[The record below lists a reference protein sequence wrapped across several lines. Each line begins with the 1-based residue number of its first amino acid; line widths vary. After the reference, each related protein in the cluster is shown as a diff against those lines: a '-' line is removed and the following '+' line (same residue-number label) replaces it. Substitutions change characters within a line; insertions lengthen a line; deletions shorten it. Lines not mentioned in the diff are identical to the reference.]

1 MASNSIKD
9 LSARHEELLEKHKE
23 AGGTPIV
30 PNEEYED
37 NAIELIEALDD
48 KIDHLDSESSIERLT
63 KFSDFWRRLYRY
75 CKVQN
80 VYLRIERIPGYS
92 PVDPDPDGSY
102 QYRLDCFRRAGHE
115 DGTITQDEA
124 DLRSLTAVVY
134 REYTDASY
142 STIDMTPLIATDL
155 SEPPADRRVPGPVI
169 YTRPGRR
176 LRIHVQNDDIA
187 PHSLHMHGLR
197 YGINSDGAFPFGVE
211 IGEGVRSDQICPG
224 NRHIYEYDVKSDM
237 TGAWV
242 FHDHFMHIGMNARL
256 GLIGGV
262 VVRDTKWPKADLE
275 VPFFMHTMAGRRG
288 QSLFDSG
295 DIAGGGG
302 VYDRVFE
309 TAGEFEYKCF
319 YHGMM
324 GGKVVVEAGAP
335 MTANVTI
342 LDNSFE
348 PPIISIAPGG
358 TITWTNDG
366 IGLHTVYE
374 SGSSSGQR
382 SHTINGRSFAGNT
395 PVIGMETGQRIRWYV
410 FNHDFGHEW
419 HNFHPH
425 GNHWEFGGQ
434 NLDNRSIGPA
444 ESFVVDTIAPP
455 VVLPACGKK
464 YAYEKT
470 KKVEV
475 SAHYP
480 VHCHV
485 EPHVMAGMV
494 ALMRVRQKI
503 DLPVNYIEELPGGLP
518 DVGSDFVCPVPTPKL
533 CVSTEDNGSWT
544 TLPDSPE
551 FAVHGALLK
560 SSKVIIWSGHAELG
574 PGFGLN
580 TALYDPAK
588 NTYTTVPFS
597 DDDDLF
603 CAGHAFLPDG
613 RLVAGGGA
621 NQGQVKT
628 THIFDPDTEHWSKL
642 EGGDLR
648 DFRWYPSMITLAD
661 GRIAIVSGT
670 AGGLGGVVEEIE
682 VLDLSKPAPP
692 AGTDVH
698 YWDLVGGSA
707 KPFTGLYPGLHIV
720 PTGELFF
727 TRTGWNA
734 HIGLGDAA
742 SRFEFFGPTNGS
754 WTDFAPLAYPD
765 RKEGASVILV
775 DDTGASP
782 TAKVLV
788 MGGQSGAEPAIPNC
802 EIIDITDPGV
812 SPGWTEVTRMI
823 HPRIGMSAV
832 ILPDGRVMAVGGRQT
847 PSRFDPSPIYVM
859 NCEIYDPATDTW
871 AETPP
876 MAYPRQY
883 HSAAVLLADGR
894 VFASGGVDR
903 TLGGGAAGNQKTSEI
918 YTPQYLAG
926 GPGPAITAAPASA
939 SFGDVIAVETPNPG
953 IVLKACLLAPG
964 SISHHTDTQQRH
976 VNMSI
981 DSTTAAAV
989 NVRMPGSAEI
999 APPGVYM
1006 LFLIGDTGAPSVSHF
1021 IQLGP

>member
-1 MASNSIKD
+1 MTKYSVKD
-9 LSARHEELLEKHKE
+9 LIQRHDELLEKHKE
-23 AGGTPIV
+23 LGGTRVSPV
-30 PNEEYED
+30 PELETSTIDFIESLD
-37 NAIELIEALDD
+37 NKVDD
-48 KIDHLDSESSIERLT
+48 LSSANSIARLT
-63 KFSDFWRRLYRY
+63 KFSEFWRRIYRY
-75 CKVQN
+75 CKVQD
-80 VYLRIERIPGYS
+80 VFLRIERIPNYS
-92 PVDPDPDGSY
+92 PVDPAPGGAFPY
-102 QYRLDCFRRAGHE
+102 KLDCFRRAGHE

-134 REYTDASY
+134 RTYTNDTY
-142 STIDMTPLIATDL
+142 STIDPTPLISTDL
-155 SEPPADRRVPGPVI
+155 SEPPADRRVPGVVI

-176 LRIHVQNDDIA
+176 LRIHVQNDDLA

-197 YGINSDGAFPFGVE
+197 YGINSDGAFPFGVNVE
-211 IGEGVRSDQICPG
+211 EGVRSDQICPG
-224 NRHIYEYDVKSDM
+224 KRHVYEYEVKSDM

-242 FHDHFMHIGMNARL
+242 FHDHFMHIGDSARL

-262 VVRDTKWPKADLE
+262 VVRDPKWPKADLE

-295 DIAGGGG
+295 DITAGGS
-302 VYDRVFE
+302 YSRTFE
-309 TAGEFEYKCF
+309 TTGRFDYKCF
-319 YHGMM
+319 YHGNM
-324 GGKVVVEAGAP
+324 GGEIVVQAGAP
-335 MTANVTI
+335 MNANVSI
-342 LDNSFE
+342 VDNAFE
-348 PPIISIAPGG
+348 PPTIEVAPGG
-358 TITWTNDG
+358 TITWTNNG

-374 SGSSSGQR
+374 SSSSANR
-382 SHTINGRSFAGNT
+382 MSHAINGRSFAGNT
-395 PVIGMETGQRIRWYV
+395 PVIEMKTGQRIRWYV
-410 FNHDFGHEW
+410 FNHDFGGEW

-444 ESFVVDTIAPP
+444 EAFVVDTVAPP
-455 VVLPACGKK
+455 VVLPPCGRK
-464 YAYEKT
+464 YAYEKH
-470 KKVEV
+470 KKVKV

-494 ALMRVRQKI
+494 ALMRVHQTI
-503 DLPVNYIEELPGGLP
+503 ELPVSYIEDLPGGLP
-518 DVGSDFVCPVPTPKL
+518 DVGKDFVCPLPTPKL
-533 CVSTEDNGSWT
+533 CVATEDNGVWE

-560 SSKVIIWSGHAELG
+560 TGKVIIWSGHAELG

-580 TALYDPAK
+580 TALYDPST
-588 NTYTTVPFS
+588 NSYGSVPFS

-621 NQGQVKT
+621 NQGQVKS
-628 THIFDPDTEHWSKL
+628 THIFDPDTESWSRL

-648 DFRWYPSMITLAD
+648 DFRWYPSMVTLAD

-670 AGGLGGVVEEIE
+670 AGGAPGVVGDIE

-692 AGTDVH
+692 VGTTVH
-698 YWDLVGGSA
+698 YWDLVAGSS
-707 KPFTGLYPGLHIV
+707 KTFSGLYPGLHLA
-720 PTGELFF
+720 PTGELVF
-727 TRTGWNA
+727 TRTGWNS
-734 HIGLGDAA
+734 HVGIPNSA
-742 SRFEFFGPTNGS
+742 SRFAFATPTSGS
-754 WTDFAPLAYPD
+754 WTDFAPLAFPD

-775 DDTGASP
+775 DDTGAAP
-782 TAKVLV
+782 QARILV
-788 MGGQSGAEPAIPNC
+788 MGGQSATEPAIANC
-802 EIIDITDPGV
+802 EMIDITDPAT
-812 SPGWTEVTRMI
+812 PTGWAEVEPMV

-847 PSRFDPSPIYVM
+847 SNRFDTSPIYVM
-859 NCEIYDPATDTW
+859 NCEIYDPASDTW

-894 VFASGGVDR
+894 VFTSGGVDA
-903 TLGGGAAGNQKTSEI
+903 TLGFGVPMNQKTSEI
-918 YTPQYLAG
+918 YTPQYLSG
-926 GPGPAITAAPASA
+926 GPGPAITAAPPSA
-939 SFGDVIAVETPNPG
+939 SFGDVIQVDTPDPST
-953 IVLKACLLAPG
+953 VSKACLLAPG

-976 VNMSI
+976 VNLRI
-981 DSTTAAAV
+981 QATTASSV
-989 NVRMPGSAEI
+989 EVRMPGTPQT

-1006 LFLIGDTGAPSVSHF
+1006 LFLVGDTGAPSVSHF
-1021 IQLGP
+1021 IELRM